1 MFIRKKNSVLKK
13 NSGLVETQEKVYRAS
28 TKQQLKR
35 KLKKLKTIKLGID
48 GNNKKNQNFKDVLVK
63 NALTLLIQ
71 EATGKETQEINQKNK
86 VTLFNNFIKELT
98 QNSTN
103 ESNETTINTDE
114 KELTVEMFDLIIDE
128 HNIFSYR
135 WEFERKI
142 TKNVFEGKLIGNSNS
157 NTCSVIAKID
167 KTPLEGSIRKTLTFY
182 RSNDNI
188 VFSLK
193 GKALTEIEFK
203 NSKEVLHLMVDLLI
217 DLYNL
222 HFQKVI
228 HNDIKPQ
235 NIVQFKNMFKFIDFG
250 ISHKYIKYDE
260 QNEQCFTKENKVL
273 ISKSGTKGYFPP
285 EQLENGN
292 GEITPKSDIYSLG
305 LVITSIVLSPLR
317 KWENHT
323 EVFSAINRWKPNDEI
338 YKAIKEVLLGM
349 LEVEKVKR
357 LGIKECIKAL
367 LSHYEL
373 DVNDRIKIY
382 NNFNAKEYLP
392 AAENISDSFNIKEI
406 I

>member
-1 MFIRKKNSVLKK
+1 MFKRKK

-28 TKQQLKR
+28 TKQQQLKR
-35 KLKKLKTIKLGID
+35 KLKKLKTIKLSIN

-63 NALTLLIQ
+63 NALALLIQ
-71 EATGKETQEINQKNK
+71 EATGKETQEINKENK

-103 ESNETTINTDE
+103 ESNETVSTDE
-114 KELTVEMFDLIIDE
+114 KELTVETFDLIIDK

-142 TKNVFEGKLIGNSNS
+142 TKNVFEGKLFGNSS
-157 NTCSVIAKID
+157 NNACSVIAKID
-167 KTPLEGSIRKTLTFY
+167 KTLLEGTIRNTLTFY
-182 RSNDNI
+182 RSDDNI

-193 GKALTEIEFK
+193 GKSLTDIEFK

-338 YKAIKEVLLGM
+338 YKSIKEVLLGM

-382 NNFNAKEYLP
+382 HNFNAEEYLP
-392 AAENISDSFNIKEI
+392 AAENVCGIERELIF
-406 I
+406 